1 MTKAFK
7 LQKHY
12 AQFISEEYLL
22 KSKYGKS
29 YSFRLI
35 VCPERLNQWH
45 KISMILNFD
54 DMQIKIYSILKSK
67 QNYRN
72 DK

>member
-22 KSKYGKS
+22 NGQCGYTYCAK
-29 YSFRLI
+29 RLDQELKTTAGI
-35 VCPERLNQWH
+35 PE
-45 KISMILNFD
+45 
-54 DMQIKIYSILKSK
+54 IKPK
-67 QNYRN
+67 
-72 DK
+72 